1 MVNGKQ
7 VAPNDVTRDD
17 GHWGRVEITLAS
29 AKASITFMN
38 VIYVTD
44 KGNENAASIEKVADA
59 VGLEGS
65 VFNGK
70 IAGLFASSRTGA
82 TEQLSCTT
90 KGEDS
95 IDYYVSCVAAGE
107 WSVTVDGK
115 DCGTYT
121 ATAEGGLLTF
131 TAPAGAVVI
140 TPAN

>member
-1 MVNGKQ
+1 
-7 VAPNDVTRDD
+7 
-17 GHWGRVEITLAS
+17 
-29 AKASITFMN
+29 MN
-38 VIYVTD
+38 VLYVTD
-44 KGNENAASIEKVADA
+44 KGNENEASVVSVTNA
-59 VGLEGS
+59 VGLEGG

-82 TEQLSCTT
+82 TEAISCTT

-95 IDYYVSCVAAGE
+95 MDYYVSGVAAGE

-121 ATAEGGLLTF
+121 ATEEGGLLTF

-140 TPAN
+140 APAN